1 MIIVIDIVIVI
12 IEFVNIV
19 IVITIEFVNIIFFSP
34 GVSPGHTLVL
44 LTNKNRATRIA
55 RWTEPIGSA
64 LACEPGRA
72 FSGDMKTT

>member
-44 LTNKNRATRIA
+44 LTNKNRAT
-55 RWTEPIGSA
+55 
-64 LACEPGRA
+64 
-72 FSGDMKTT
+72 